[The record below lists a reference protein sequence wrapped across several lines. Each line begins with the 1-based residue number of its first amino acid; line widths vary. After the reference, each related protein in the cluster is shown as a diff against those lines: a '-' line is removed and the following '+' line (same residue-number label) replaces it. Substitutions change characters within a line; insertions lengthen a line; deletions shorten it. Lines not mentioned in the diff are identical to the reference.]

1 MNFQMINNPVSYKC
15 NGNNITIEAGK
26 KTDLFN
32 DMCSD
37 SRYSNFPFYYTLIE
51 GDFIIRC
58 KIAPEFKETYDL
70 GCIIIFE
77 NIEKWIKFAFENADS
92 GHPSMVSVVTNGVSD
107 DSNGEK
113 IDESEIWMQIIRK
126 GNNFA
131 LHYSKDKDKWVLVRI
146 FKLDINKEVKVGL
159 SAQSPIGD
167 GCNVRFEGL
176 EIKENNYENIRKP
189 E

>member
-1 MNFQMINNPVSYKC
+1 MNFQMVNNPLDYQC

-26 KTDLFN
+26 NTDLFN

-37 SRYSNFPFYYTLIE
+37 HRSSNFPFYYTLIE
-51 GDFIIRC
+51 GDFVIRS
-58 KIAPEFKETYDL
+58 KIAPELKETYDL
-70 GCIIIFE
+70 GCIVIFE
-77 NIEKWIKFAFENADS
+77 NVDKWIKFAFENADS

-113 IDESEIWMQIIRK
+113 IDKSEIWMQVIRK
-126 GNNFA
+126 NNNFA
-131 LHYSKDKDKWVLVRI
+131 LHYSIDKENWKLVRI
-146 FKLDINKEVKVGL
+146 FKLDMNKEVKIGL

-167 GCNVRFEGL
+167 GCKVRFEGL
-176 EIKENNYENIRKP
+176 EIMDNNYTNIRKP